1 MLNLKYHNKN
11 IKYSHFFIFIRQTG
25 PYNESEVKNV
35 SLDYG
40 VDNNLQSCITSV
52 SAGKVVMDCVT
63 CWDRT
68 DLGKRELIISSYLHA
83 GFNRI

>member
-1 MLNLKYHNKN
+1 MLDLKYHNKN
-11 IKYSHFFIFIRQTG
+11 IKYSHFFIFIWQTG

-52 SAGKVVMDCVT
+52 SAGKVVDGLCNLLGSDRFGEARTYYFFPST
-63 CWDRT
+63 C
-68 DLGKRELIISSYLHA
+68 
-83 GFNRI
+83 